1 MPGAAGPTTPG
12 AEPTLPSPTTPATAP
27 TPSPAAT
34 AAGAEALAAAGAAG
48 PGFGGGLG
56 AASESFPMI
65 GDQGPLFQRQALRFP
80 PIPSPLPPG
89 VPRPGDNPQVAL
101 GRSVAAI
108 VPAVRG
114 FKIADNQYPRPV
126 DRVWVN
132 FNYYDDVNGGINEVL
147 RAPIKGMQV
156 YREVFG
162 LEKTILDQQ
171 ASIGFR
177 LPLQTLTIMSD
188 FPGLGGTHTSTGN
201 FSSFFKYAIYDDG
214 PNFLS
219 VGLDLTFPTGP
230 KTFAGYPTILGINA
244 MEIQPFVGYI
254 FQRGRVYV
262 QGFNSIMVPLDQRL
276 ATMYYCD
283 IGLGYYVYR
292 SRDPRSLLSFLVPTF
307 ETHLNQPLNWA
318 GLQPRYIG
326 STPTVVDLTFALN
339 VGLANRAVLSAAYV
353 RPVTGPMP
361 FGGEFAL
368 MLNVP
373 FGGRP
378 GRTFPLTPPPNIQ

>member
-1 MPGAAGPTTPG
+1 MAGTGAMPPGGAAPG
-12 AEPTLPSPTTPATAP
+12 EAGAG
-27 TPSPAAT
+27 TPSPAAA
-34 AAGAEALAAAGAAG
+34 AAGAEALAAAAAEG

-56 AASESFPMI
+56 AASEAFPMV
-65 GDQGPLFQRQALRFP
+65 GDQGPLFLRQALRFP

-89 VPRPGDNPQVAL
+89 VPRPGDNPQVIT

-132 FNYYDDVNGGINEVL
+132 FNYYDGVNSGINEVL
-147 RAPIKGMQV
+147 QSPIKGMQV

-162 LEKTILDQQ
+162 FEKTFLDQQ

-201 FSSFFKYAIYDDG
+201 FSSYLKYAVYDDG
-214 PNFLS
+214 PNFVS
-219 VGLDLTFPTGP
+219 VGLDMTFPTGP
-230 KTFAGYPTILGINA
+230 RTFAGYPTILGINA
-244 MEIQPFVGYI
+244 MDIQPFVGYI
-254 FQRGRVYV
+254 FQRDRVYV
-262 QGFNSIMVPLDQRL
+262 QGFSSIMVPLDRRL
-276 ATMYYCD
+276 ATMYYFD
-283 IGLGYYVYR
+283 IGLGYFLYR
-292 SRDPRSLLSFLVPTF
+292 ARDPRSLLSFVVPAF

-318 GLQPRYIG
+318 GLQPQYIG

-339 VGLANRAVLSAAYV
+339 VGLSRRAVLSLAYV
-353 RPVTGPMP
+353 RPVTGPLP
-361 FGGEFAL
+361 FNGEFAL

-373 FGGRP
+373 FGSRS